1 MRSELAS
8 TPFRQAATTPFSPE
22 KQFLGSLGLHC
33 TFDPNTAYVSD
44 FLKKFKGLFVEETET
59 GQVKQPDPKE
69 VEATPEVAPVVRES
83 AAGAPGKVTN
93 KFTGVLMKAM
103 EAANL
108 EGFDY
113 LEFKQ
118 SLKSLEAMPMDE
130 ATRYKSAFAMAS
142 TMGVSAQKLIATA
155 GHYMKVLQQEEQKFE
170 QALAGQ
176 VQSRVGERQQQIQSL
191 DRLVQEKEAKIKQL
205 QAEIEQHRQQAEKLR
220 HEVGSAQG
228 KVETTKNNFIA
239 SYNNVVRQIQNDV
252 ERMKQYLSE

>member
-1 MRSELAS
+1 M
-8 TPFRQAATTPFSPE
+8 
-22 KQFLGSLGLHC
+22 
-33 TFDPNTAYVSD
+33 SD
-44 FLKKFKGLFVEETET
+44 FIKKFKGLFIEETEN
-59 GQVKQPDPKE
+59 GEVKQPEPEE
-69 VEATPEVAPVVRES
+69 VEATSPVTPVVRES
-83 AAGAPGKVTN
+83 AAGAPGKVTD
-93 KFTGVLMKAM
+93 KFTGVLVKAM

-130 ATRYKSAFAMAS
+130 ATRYKSAYAMAS

-176 VQSRVGERQQQIQSL
+176 VQSRVGERRQQIQSL
-191 DRLVQEKEAKIKQL
+191 DRLVQEKEKQIEKL
-205 QAEIEQHRQQAEKLR
+205 RVEIEKHRKQAEKLK
-220 HEVGSAQG
+220 HEVGSAQA

-239 SYNNVVRQIQNDV
+239 SYNNVVRKIQNDV
-252 ERMKQYLSE
+252 ERMKQYLAE